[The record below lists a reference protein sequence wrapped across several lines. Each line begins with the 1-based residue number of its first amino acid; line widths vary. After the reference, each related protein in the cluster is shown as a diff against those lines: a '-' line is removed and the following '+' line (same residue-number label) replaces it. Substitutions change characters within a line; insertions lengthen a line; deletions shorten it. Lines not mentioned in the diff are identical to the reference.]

1 MFLEFFCG
9 RPEGE
14 KLLGGGDSK
23 LGYIGVEVV
32 VVVVR
37 VFVRLKNETRGLRV
51 EDERRVQGG
60 CGCGG

>member
-1 MFLEFFCG
+1 M
-9 RPEGE
+9 
-14 KLLGGGDSK
+14 LLGGGDSK

-37 VFVRLKNETRGLRV
+37 VFVRLKSETRGLRV

>member
-32 VVVVR
+32 VVVKILGIMELEGTVD
-37 VFVRLKNETRGLRV
+37 TGA
-51 EDERRVQGG
+51 
-60 CGCGG
+60 